1 MPDMIFLQN
10 CVDLRLHFVL
20 ISPLPLCCRAALVLS
35 FLLRRYCLV
44 VLWVCFAWVP
54 SYTTAWLQES
64 AVEVA
69 VELM

>member
-1 MPDMIFLQN
+1 MKKYQ
-10 CVDLRLHFVL
+10 RSHFVL
-20 ISPLPLCCRAALVLS
+20 FLLSLFVVALLSFYSVALS